1 MPLATLLLDPLFNGR
16 AVVPVVVSTL
26 DVLEAY
32 AEKVRATLTRRV
44 PAPRDLYD
52 LHHAVESGVLNWRD
66 EDFMKLAARKVTA
79 EAATEWL
86 AATRI
91 EAFRRGVETE
101 LRPVLRPDAFA
112 AFDFMRALETL
123 ADWEYGFP
131 TQQAV

>member
-1 MPLATLLLDPLFNGR
+1 MA
-16 AVVPVVVSTL
+16 PVVVSAL
-26 DVLEAY
+26 DAVEAY

-66 EDFMKLAARKVTA
+66 EEFQKLAARKVA
-79 EAATEWL
+79 SEAATDWL

-91 EAFRRGVETE
+91 EAFRRAVETE

-112 AFDFMRALETL
+112 AFDFTSALETMASVANSL
-123 ADWEYGFP
+123 KQHCG
-131 TQQAV
+131 